1 MFLWNTTMSSNVAP
15 KPLALIVEDE
25 ALVALAM
32 EDVLRNS
39 GFDVVLAATKQEAI
53 HYDAHIFTI
62 LIVDLC
68 LNGELSGQHIIRVFR
83 CIIPQL
89 PLIVVTGF
97 HADAPQASL
106 HGLGAPIARLHKPDH
121 LDALVPAAWTA
132 IHQAEFGVHWLPSCS
147 SE

>member
-1 MFLWNTTMSSNVAP
+1 MSSSVAP
-15 KPLALIVEDE
+15 KPIALIVEDE

-32 EDVLRNS
+32 EDIFLQS
-39 GFDVVLAATKQEAI
+39 GFDVVLAATKQEALQ
-53 HYDAHIFTI
+53 YDAYNFTI

-68 LNGELSGQHIIRVFR
+68 LNGELSGQHIIRFFR
-83 CIIPQL
+83 RTRPTL
-89 PLIVVTGF
+89 PVVVVTGF

-132 IHQAEFGVHWLPSCS
+132 IHQAEFGVHWSPGCS

>member
-1 MFLWNTTMSSNVAP
+1 MSSNMAP

-32 EDVLRNS
+32 EDVLLQS
-39 GFDVVLAATKQEAI
+39 GFDVALASTKQEAI
-53 HYDAHIFTI
+53 QYDAHKIAI

-68 LNGELSGQHIIRVFR
+68 LNGELLGQRIIQFFR
-83 CIIPQL
+83 RTRPTL
-89 PLIVVTGF
+89 PVVVVTGF

-106 HGLGAPIARLHKPDH
+106 HGLGAPITRLHKPDH
-121 LDALVPAAWTA
+121 LDSLVASAWTA
-132 IHQAEFGVHWLPSCS
+132 IHQAEFGDHQSPDCS